1 MLKRLS
7 LALVL
12 CVAGLGAAAAQ
23 QAGGPEQHLDD
34 PALERR
40 AVELHKELRCLV
52 CQNQSIAESNADLA
66 RDLRVLVRERL
77 AAGDSDQEVRDFM
90 VARYGD
96 WVLLAPPVKRDT
108 WLLWF
113 GPALVLLLA
122 AAGVVLWYRRRAGA
136 APPAPLSE
144 DERRRLAHLLKAED

>member
-1 MLKRLS
+1 MLRCLW
-7 LALVL
+7 LAGVLLVAL
-12 CVAGLGAAAAQ
+12 ITGAAAQ
-23 QAGGPEQHLDD
+23 QALAPERRLED

-66 RDLRVLVRERL
+66 RDLRVLVRERI
-77 AAGDSDQEVRDFM
+77 AAGDSDQQVRDFI

-96 WVLLAPPVKRDT
+96 WVLLQPPVKRQT

-113 GPALVLLLA
+113 GPALVLLG
-122 AAGVVLWYRRRAGA
+122 AAGGLALWYRRRGGT
-136 APPAPLSE
+136 PPPPLTPE
-144 DERRRLAHLLKAED
+144 ERQRLAALTEAED